1 MKRIL
6 LFGSPISI
14 LILLAFLNL
23 NNRICYSEMRYV
35 SDADYLN
42 YANRIFVSGESAE
55 TTSHRYR
62 ISGNVYSSPLGFM
75 SSPVNG
81 KEIEVSGD
89 SLKPNIYFA
98 VISPCGS
105 ILASTR

>member
-6 LFGSPISI
+6 LFGTPILI
-14 LILLAFLNL
+14 LILLAFLSY

-42 YANRIFVSGESAE
+42 YANSIFASGESDE

-62 ISGNVYSSPLGFM
+62 IIGNVYSSPVGFM
-75 SSPVNG
+75 SAPLNG
-81 KEIEVSGD
+81 KDIEIRGD
-89 SLKPNIYFA
+89 TLQPNLFFV
-98 VISPCGS
+98 VISPCGNV
-105 ILASTR
+105 LASTR